1 MHSQP
6 GARARHEAGERR
18 KRGASRRG
26 KLAAEVRMPATL
38 ARLSADEPVDAISAA
53 LHEGGAVIVDGF
65 LAPRAVEAIT
75 AEVAAPLAAA
85 DPAMKH
91 LNPALQWFFGDRTR
105 HVSGMAA
112 RSRTFATE
120 VLVHPVYLGVC
131 DRVLLPSCAR
141 YQLNL
146 GHLISRGPGA
156 AAQLLHRD
164 ELVWVHVPRPHPELQ
179 VASMVA
185 LVDFR
190 AENGATRV
198 VPGSHRWP
206 HDRKP
211 EEHEIAD
218 ADMPAGSAVL
228 YLGSTLHGAGT
239 NATAGEWRH
248 GLHVSYVLGWL
259 RTEENNYLAVP
270 PEIAATLP
278 RAAQEVL
285 GYAVH
290 DAIRSAGGYL
300 GMLGLRDPVELM
312 QEGRLG

>member
-1 MHSQP
+1 
-6 GARARHEAGERR
+6 
-18 KRGASRRG
+18 
-26 KLAAEVRMPATL
+26 MPAQL
-38 ARLSADEPVDAISAA
+38 AHVSAREPVDTITAA
-53 LHEGGAVIVDGF
+53 LEQDGAVIVDGF
-65 LAPRAVEAIT
+65 LERGAIDAIR

-85 DPAMKH
+85 DPGMKH
-91 LNPALQWFFGDRTR
+91 LNPAIQFFFGDKTR
-105 HVSGMAA
+105 HVSGLAA
-112 RSRTFATE
+112 HSRTFASE

-141 YQLNL
+141 YQLNI

-156 AAQLLHRD
+156 TAQVLHRD

-190 AENGATRV
+190 AENGATRIA
-198 VPGSHRWP
+198 PGSHRWP
-206 HDRKP
+206 QDRKP
-211 EEHEIAD
+211 EDGEIAD
-218 ADMPAGSAVL
+218 AEMPAGAAAL
-228 YLGSTLHGAGT
+228 YLGSTIHGAGT
-239 NATAGEWRH
+239 NSTASEWRH

-270 PEIAATLP
+270 PEVAIHLP

-300 GMLGLRDPVELM
+300 GMVGLRDPVELLH
-312 QEGRLG
+312 EKKLGA

>member
-1 MHSQP
+1 MSAKLVHLP
-6 GARARHEAGERR
+6 AHE
-18 KRGASRRG
+18 SI
-26 KLAAEVRMPATL
+26 
-38 ARLSADEPVDAISAA
+38 D
-53 LHEGGAVIVDGF
+53 
-65 LAPRAVEAIT
+65 AIT
-75 AEVAAPLAAA
+75 AVLAEDGGVIVEGFLERGLAEAIQREVEAPLAAA
-85 DPAMKH
+85 DPGMKH
-91 LNPALQWFFGDRTR
+91 LNPAIQWFFGDKTR

-120 VLVHPVYLGVC
+120 VLTHPVYMGVC

-141 YQLNL
+141 YQLNI
-146 GHLISRGPGA
+146 GHLIARGPGSS
-156 AAQLLHRD
+156 AQMLHRD

-198 VPGSHRWP
+198 VPGSQRWP

-211 EEHEIAD
+211 EESEIAD
-218 ADMPAGSAVL
+218 AEMPAGSAVL

-239 NATAGEWRH
+239 NSTADEWRL

-270 PEIAATLP
+270 PEIARHYP
-278 RAAQEVL
+278 RATQEIL

-300 GMLGLRDPVELM
+300 GMVGLRDPVELM
-312 QEGRLG
+312 QEGKLG

>member
-1 MHSQP
+1 MT
-6 GARARHEAGERR
+6 A
-18 KRGASRRG
+18 K
-26 KLAAEVRMPATL
+26 L
-38 ARLSADEPVDAISAA
+38 ARLSSLEPLDAIAGA
-53 LHEGGAVIVDGF
+53 LQQDGAVIVDGF
-65 LAPRAVEAIT
+65 LEARAVEAIQ

-85 DPAMKH
+85 DPGMRH
-91 LNPALQWFFGDRTR
+91 LNPAVQFFFGDKTR

-112 RSRTFATE
+112 HSPTFATE
-120 VLVHPVYLGVC
+120 VLTHPVYLGVC

-146 GHLISRGPGA
+146 GHLIARGPAA
-156 AAQLLHRD
+156 AAQILHRD

-190 AENGATRV
+190 RENGATRV

-211 EEHEIAD
+211 TEDEIAD
-218 ADMPAGSAVL
+218 AEMPAGSAVL
-228 YLGSTLHGAGT
+228 YLGSTIHGAGA
-239 NATAGEWRH
+239 NATAGEWRL

-270 PEIAATLP
+270 PEIARRYP
-278 RAAQEVL
+278 RETQEIL

-312 QEGRLG
+312 QEGSLG

>member
-1 MHSQP
+1 
-6 GARARHEAGERR
+6 
-18 KRGASRRG
+18 
-26 KLAAEVRMPATL
+26 MPAQL
-38 ARLSADEPVDAISAA
+38 ARLSAHEPIDAITAA
-53 LHEGGAVIVDGF
+53 LEQDGAVVVDGF
-65 LAPRAVEAIT
+65 LERAAIDAIR

-85 DPAMKH
+85 DPGMKH
-91 LNPALQWFFGDRTR
+91 LNPAIQFFFGDKTR
-105 HVSGMAA
+105 HVSGLAA
-112 RSRTFATE
+112 HSRTFATE

-131 DRVLLPSCAR
+131 DRVLLPACAR
-141 YQLNL
+141 YQLNI

-156 AAQLLHRD
+156 TAQILHRD

-198 VPGSHRWP
+198 VPGSQRWP
-206 HDRKP
+206 RERKP
-211 EEHEIAD
+211 EPDEVAD
-218 ADMPAGSAVL
+218 AEMPAGSAVL

-239 NATAGEWRH
+239 NSTAAEWRH

-270 PEIAATLP
+270 PEIARTYP
-278 RAAQEVL
+278 RATQEIL

-300 GMLGLRDPVELM
+300 GVVGLRDPVELM
-312 QEGRLG
+312 EEGRLG

>member
-1 MHSQP
+1 MSAKIP
-6 GARARHEAGERR
+6 
-18 KRGASRRG
+18 
-26 KLAAEVRMPATL
+26 
-38 ARLSADEPVDAISAA
+38 RLSAHDSIDAITEA
-53 LHEGGAVIVDGF
+53 LREQGAVQVDGF
-65 LAPRAVEAIT
+65 LERSALDAIE

-85 DPAMKH
+85 DPGMRH
-91 LNPALQWFFGDRTR
+91 LTPAIQFFFGDKTR

-112 RSRTFATE
+112 HSRTFATE

-141 YQLNL
+141 YQLNI

-156 AAQLLHRD
+156 TAQLLHRD
-164 ELVWVHVPRPHPELQ
+164 ELVWIHVPRPHPELQ

-211 EEHEIAD
+211 EEGEIAD
-218 ADMPAGSAVL
+218 AEMPAGSAVL
-228 YLGSTLHGAGT
+228 YLGSTIHGAGA
-239 NATAGEWRH
+239 NSTASEWRH

-270 PEIAATLP
+270 PEIARTYP
-278 RAAQEVL
+278 RAVQEIL

-290 DAIRSAGGYL
+290 DALASAGGYL
-300 GMLGLRDPVELM
+300 GVVGLRDPVELM
-312 QEGRLG
+312 QEGKLG

>member
-1 MHSQP
+1 
-6 GARARHEAGERR
+6 
-18 KRGASRRG
+18 
-26 KLAAEVRMPATL
+26 MPAQL
-38 ARLSADEPVDAISAA
+38 ARLPVHASLDAITTA
-53 LHEGGAVIVDGF
+53 LQQEGAVIVEGL
-65 LAPRAVEAIT
+65 LARGAVDAIRAEI
-75 AEVAAPLAAA
+75 AAPLAAA
-85 DPAMKH
+85 DPGMKH
-91 LNPALQWFFGDRTR
+91 LNPAIQWFFGDRTR

-131 DRVLLPSCAR
+131 DRVLLPACAR

-156 AAQLLHRD
+156 AAQVLHRD

-198 VPGSHRWP
+198 VPGSQRWP

-211 EEHEIAD
+211 EPGEMAD
-218 ADMPAGSAVL
+218 AEMPAGSAVL
-228 YLGSTLHGAGT
+228 YLGSTLHGAGA
-239 NATAGEWRH
+239 NSTAGEWRH

-270 PEIAATLP
+270 PAVAATLP

>member
-1 MHSQP
+1 VPASLERLK
-6 GARARHEAGERR
+6 AHE
-18 KRGASRRG
+18 
-26 KLAAEVRMPATL
+26 PI
-38 ARLSADEPVDAISAA
+38 DAIHAA
-53 LHEGGAVIVDGF
+53 LLADGAVIVDGF
-65 LAPRAVEAIT
+65 VGSDVVSAIRREVE
-75 AEVAAPLAAA
+75 APLAAA
-85 DPAMKH
+85 DPGMKH
-91 LNPALQWFFGDRTR
+91 LNPAIQFFFGDRTR

-112 RSRTFATE
+112 VSRTFATE
-120 VLVHPVYLGVC
+120 VLIHPVFLGLC

-146 GHLISRGPGA
+146 GHLIARGPGA
-156 AAQLLHRD
+156 TAQLLHRD

-179 VASMVA
+179 LASMVA

-190 AENGATRV
+190 KENGATRV
-198 VPGSHRWP
+198 VPGSQRWP
-206 HDRKP
+206 LERKP

-218 ADMPAGSAVL
+218 AEMPAGSAVI
-228 YLGSTLHGAGT
+228 YLGTTIHGAGT
-239 NATAGEWRH
+239 NSTADEWRL
-248 GLHVSYVLGWL
+248 GLHTSYVLGWL

-290 DAIRSAGGYL
+290 DALRSAGGYL

-312 QEGRLG
+312 QEGKLG

>member
-1 MHSQP
+1 MP
-6 GARARHEAGERR
+6 A
-18 KRGASRRG
+18 
-26 KLAAEVRMPATL
+26 KLAHL
-38 ARLSADEPVDAISAA
+38 PVHESPDVIGAA
-53 LHEGGAVIVDGF
+53 LQEDGGVIVDGF
-65 LAPRAVEAIT
+65 LERGVVEAIRR
-75 AEVAAPLAAA
+75 EVAAPLAAS
-85 DPAMKH
+85 DPGMKH
-91 LNPALQWFFGDRTR
+91 LNPAVQFFFGDKTR

-112 RSRTFATE
+112 VSRTFATE
-120 VLVHPVYLGVC
+120 VLTHPLYTSVC

-146 GHLISRGPGA
+146 GHLIARGPSA
-156 AAQLLHRD
+156 SAQLLHRD

-206 HDRKP
+206 HDRRP
-211 EEHEIAD
+211 EPDEIAD
-218 ADMPAGSAVL
+218 AEMTAGSAVL
-228 YLGSTLHGAGT
+228 YLGSTIHGGGA
-239 NATAGEWRH
+239 NSTAGEWRL

-312 QEGRLG
+312 QEGKLG

>member
-1 MHSQP
+1 
-6 GARARHEAGERR
+6 
-18 KRGASRRG
+18 
-26 KLAAEVRMPATL
+26 MPAQL
-38 ARLSADEPVDAISAA
+38 ARLPVHASLDAITTA
-53 LHEGGAVIVDGF
+53 LQQEGAVIVEGL
-65 LAPRAVEAIT
+65 LARGAVDAIRAEI
-75 AEVAAPLAAA
+75 AAPLAAA
-85 DPAMKH
+85 DPGMKH
-91 LNPALQWFFGDRTR
+91 LNPAIQWFFGDRTR

-131 DRVLLPSCAR
+131 DRVLLPACAR

-156 AAQLLHRD
+156 AAQVLHRD

-198 VPGSHRWP
+198 VPGSQRWP

-211 EEHEIAD
+211 EPGEMAD
-218 ADMPAGSAVL
+218 AEMPAGSAVL
-228 YLGSTLHGAGT
+228 YLGSTLHGAGA
-239 NATAGEWRH
+239 NSTAGEWRH

-270 PEIAATLP
+270 PAVAATLP
-278 RAAQEVL
+278 RTAQEVL

>member
-1 MHSQP
+1 
-6 GARARHEAGERR
+6 
-18 KRGASRRG
+18 
-26 KLAAEVRMPATL
+26 MPAEL
-38 ARLSADEPVDAISAA
+38 AHVSAHEPIDAITAA
-53 LHEGGAVIVDGF
+53 LQQEGAVIVDGF
-65 LAPRAVEAIT
+65 LERGALDTIR

-85 DPAMKH
+85 DPGMRH
-91 LNPALQWFFGDRTR
+91 LNPAIQFFFGDKTR
-105 HVSGMAA
+105 HVSGVAA
-112 RSRTFATE
+112 HSRTFATE
-120 VLVHPVYLGVC
+120 VLTHPIYLGVC

-141 YQLNL
+141 YQLNI

-156 AAQLLHRD
+156 TAQLLHRD

-190 AENGATRV
+190 AQNGATRV

-211 EEHEIAD
+211 EESEIAD
-218 ADMPAGSAVL
+218 AEMPAGSAAL
-228 YLGSTLHGAGT
+228 YLGSTLHGAGA
-239 NATAGEWRH
+239 NATAAEWRH

-270 PEIAATLP
+270 PEIARTYP
-278 RAAQEVL
+278 RATQEIL

-300 GMLGLRDPVELM
+300 GVVGLRDPVELM
-312 QEGRLG
+312 QEGLLG

>member
-1 MHSQP
+1 
-6 GARARHEAGERR
+6 
-18 KRGASRRG
+18 
-26 KLAAEVRMPATL
+26 MPASL
-38 ARLSADEPVDAISAA
+38 ERLKAHEPVAAITDALEA
-53 LHEGGAVIVDGF
+53 EGAVIVDGF
-65 LAPRAVEAIT
+65 IAPVVVEAIRRDV
-75 AEVAAPLAAA
+75 EAPLAAA
-85 DPAMKH
+85 DPGMKH
-91 LNPALQWFFGDRTR
+91 LNPALQFFFGDKTR

-112 RSRTFATE
+112 VSRRFATD
-120 VLVHPVYLGVC
+120 VMIHPVFLGVC

-146 GHLISRGPGA
+146 GHLIARGPGA
-156 AAQLLHRD
+156 TAQLLHRD

-179 VASMVA
+179 VASMTA

-190 AENGATRV
+190 AGNGATRV

-206 HDRKP
+206 HDRRP
-211 EEHEIAD
+211 EPDEIAD
-218 ADMPAGSAVL
+218 AEMAAGSAVI

-239 NATAGEWRH
+239 NATADEWRL
-248 GLHVSYVLGWL
+248 GLHVSFVLGWL

-278 RAAQEVL
+278 RTAQEVL

-312 QEGRLG
+312 QEGRLGRRDGTPALR

>member
-1 MHSQP
+1 VN
-6 GARARHEAGERR
+6 A
-18 KRGASRRG
+18 
-26 KLAAEVRMPATL
+26 KLAH
-38 ARLSADEPVDAISAA
+38 LSAASPADAITAA
-53 LHEGGAVIVDGF
+53 LNEDGAVIVEGF
-65 LAPRAVEAIT
+65 LAPRAVDAIR
-75 AEVAAPLAAA
+75 AEVEANLAAA
-85 DPAMKH
+85 DPGMKH
-91 LNPALQWFFGDRTR
+91 MNPAIQWFFGDRTR

-112 RSRTFATE
+112 HSRTFATE
-120 VLVHPVYLGVC
+120 VLVHPTYLAVC

-156 AAQLLHRD
+156 AAQILHRD
-164 ELVWVHVPRPHPELQ
+164 ELVWIHVPRPHPELQ

-185 LVDFR
+185 LCDFR

-198 VPGSHRWP
+198 VPGSQRWP
-206 HDRKP
+206 HDRQP
-211 EEHEIAD
+211 EAHEIAD
-218 ADMPAGSAVL
+218 AEMPAGSAVL

-239 NATAGEWRH
+239 NSTALEWRD

-312 QEGRLG
+312 QAGELGR

>member
-1 MHSQP
+1 MS
-6 GARARHEAGERR
+6 A
-18 KRGASRRG
+18 
-26 KLAAEVRMPATL
+26 KLSH
-38 ARLSADEPVDAISAA
+38 LSADDSPDAITAA
-53 LHEGGAVIVDGF
+53 LREDGGVIVEGF
-65 LAPRAVEAIT
+65 LEPRAIEAIR

-85 DPAMKH
+85 DPGMKH
-91 LNPALQWFFGDRTR
+91 LNPAIQFFFGDRTR

-120 VLVHPVYLGVC
+120 VLTHPLYRAVC

-141 YQLNL
+141 YQLNI
-146 GHLISRGPGA
+146 GHLIARGPGST
-156 AAQLLHRD
+156 AQMLHRD

-198 VPGSHRWP
+198 VPGSQRWP

-211 EEHEIAD
+211 EDHEIAD
-218 ADMPAGSAVL
+218 AEMPAGSAVL

-239 NATAGEWRH
+239 NSTPDEWRL

-270 PEIAATLP
+270 PAVARTLP
-278 RAAQEVL
+278 REAQELL

-300 GMLGLRDPVELM
+300 GVVGLRDPVELLA
-312 QEGRLG
+312 EGELG

>member
-1 MHSQP
+1 MS
-6 GARARHEAGERR
+6 AKLER
-18 KRGASRRG
+18 
-26 KLAAEVRMPATL
+26 LAAH
-38 ARLSADEPVDAISAA
+38 EPIDAIHAA
-53 LHEGGAVIVDGF
+53 LAADGVVIVDGF
-65 LAPRAVEAIT
+65 IGQSVVAAICREVE
-75 AEVAAPLAAA
+75 APLAAA
-85 DPAMKH
+85 DPGMKH
-91 LNPALQWFFGDRTR
+91 LNPALQFFFGDKTR

-112 RSRTFATE
+112 VSRSFATE
-120 VLVHPVYLGVC
+120 VMIHPIFRAVC
-131 DRVLLPSCAR
+131 DRVLLPACAR

-146 GHLISRGPGA
+146 GHLIARGPGA
-156 AAQLLHRD
+156 TAQLLHRD

-179 VASMVA
+179 VASMTA

-206 HDRKP
+206 HDRRP
-211 EEHEIAD
+211 EPHEIAE
-218 ADMPAGSAVL
+218 AEMPAGSAVL
-228 YLGSTLHGAGT
+228 YLGSTIHGAGT
-239 NATAGEWRH
+239 NSTQSEWRL
-248 GLHVSYVLGWL
+248 GLHVSFVLGWL

-278 RAAQEVL
+278 REAQEVL

-312 QEGRLG
+312 QEGKLGT